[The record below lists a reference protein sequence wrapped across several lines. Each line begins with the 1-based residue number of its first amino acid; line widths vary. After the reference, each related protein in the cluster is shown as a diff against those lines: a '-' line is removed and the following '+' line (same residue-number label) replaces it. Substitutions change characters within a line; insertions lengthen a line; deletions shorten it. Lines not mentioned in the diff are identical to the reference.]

1 VIPLRTSYGI
11 KNKTLEAMAAGVPV
25 VASDRGLEGLPV
37 DGGDVPLRA
46 LRANEPAEYVY
57 AVSRLFENRQLRKQ
71 LSDNGRSLVEQKY
84 TWKRAGEL
92 YEKVLMGK

>member
-1 VIPLRTSYGI
+1 
-11 KNKTLEAMAAGVPV
+11 
-25 VASDRGLEGLPV
+25 EGLPV

-46 LRANEPAEYVY
+46 LRANDTAEYVY

-71 LSDNGRSLVEQKY
+71 LSDNGRSLVEKKY

-92 YEKVLMGK
+92 YEQVLMGK